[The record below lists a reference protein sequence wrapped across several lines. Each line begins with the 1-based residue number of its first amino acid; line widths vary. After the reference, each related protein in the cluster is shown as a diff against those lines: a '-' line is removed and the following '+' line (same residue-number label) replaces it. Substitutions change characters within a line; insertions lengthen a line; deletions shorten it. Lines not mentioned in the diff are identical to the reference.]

1 MARKS
6 NLKIRI
12 FVKSFITSFNELK
25 FKKFSAHSLVKTLVH
40 ILNLDFHMKNAF
52 QLHSIPKR
60 SNNLKLK

>member
-1 MARKS
+1 MTRKI

-40 ILNLDFHMKNAF
+40 IFNFDFHKKNAF
-52 QLHSIPKR
+52 RLHSIPKR
-60 SNNLKLK
+60 RNNLKLK